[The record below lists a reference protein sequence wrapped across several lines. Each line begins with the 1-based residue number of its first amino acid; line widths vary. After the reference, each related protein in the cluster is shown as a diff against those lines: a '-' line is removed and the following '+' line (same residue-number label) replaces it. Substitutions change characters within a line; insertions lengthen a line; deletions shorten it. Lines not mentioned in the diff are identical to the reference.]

1 MRNALA
7 IYERL
12 AALEP
17 ELATAHIRLARA
29 FWWYAMLRPGADRN
43 ERRDLF
49 RRGASAARRA
59 QQLVPLDPGGYFWE
73 AANRVH
79 ASTIEGGLV
88 PPDEI
93 LRIRKL
99 VRKVHRL
106 NSWYHHG
113 SIRYVEAEMILKLP
127 TLQRWLIARNL
138 QSGIDLAL
146 GALGF
151 ENNCFYGHW
160 VLARALAAAG
170 RRSAAIA
177 QLDFILGADPESFLP
192 DAPENRAVM
201 RWSLVLREEL
211 EAGG

>member
-1 MRNALA
+1 
-7 IYERL
+7 
-12 AALEP
+12 
-17 ELATAHIRLARA
+17 
-29 FWWYAMLRPGADRN
+29 LR
-43 ERRDLF
+43 
-49 RRGASAARRA
+49 
-59 QQLVPLDPGGYFWE
+59 
-73 AANRVH
+73 
-79 ASTIEGGLV
+79 
-88 PPDEI
+88 
-93 LRIRKL
+93 
-99 VRKVHRL
+99 
-106 NSWYHHG
+106 
-113 SIRYVEAEMILKLP
+113 
-127 TLQRWLIARNL
+127 
-138 QSGIDLAL
+138 DLAL